1 MLNKKFIIGINIIW
15 HELFCCNNI
24 IIIIIIISYNNITY
38 YIITNFIISF
48 CAIFYLVISN

>member
-1 MLNKKFIIGINIIW
+1 MLNEKFIININIIW

-24 IIIIIIISYNNITY
+24 IIIIIGYNNITY

-48 CAIFYLVISN
+48 CAIFCLIISN

>member
-24 IIIIIIISYNNITY
+24 IIIIISYNNITY
-38 YIITNFIISF
+38 YIRTYFIISF